1 MKGLPGR
8 YGADPTEFRK
18 VIKGQK
24 RDKEKEKK
32 MVDTMAKMGIES
44 NKA

>member
-8 YGADPTEFRK
+8 YGVDPAEFRK

-24 RDKEKEKK
+24 RDMEKEKK
-32 MVDTMAKMGIES
+32 MVDTMSKMGIES